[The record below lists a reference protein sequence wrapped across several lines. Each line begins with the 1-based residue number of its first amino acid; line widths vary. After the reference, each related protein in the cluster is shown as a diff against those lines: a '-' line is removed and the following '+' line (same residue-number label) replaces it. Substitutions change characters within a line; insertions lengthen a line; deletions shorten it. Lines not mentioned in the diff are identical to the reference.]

1 MVTAPLPERQ
11 HSAAARC
18 SRRVARISYD
28 RCVESRFPPGAS
40 PFRAKGN
47 VYRALLESADKRVPG
62 GREAVL
68 ALIDDPV
75 LRAFYLQP
83 FLAASSY
90 DIFPLIPFG
99 VAGAKILGVPYG
111 EFVRG
116 GAEFTALRDMNG
128 IYRVLLK
135 LASPEM
141 VIARIPR
148 ILAQYF
154 DFGSVEGQFRGERS
168 YEATARGLPK
178 PIAFWLTNIAHGF
191 IPVVLE
197 KAGARRVDMR
207 VRNPTETHVE
217 HGVQLVDVSFDVRW
231 E

>member
-1 MVTAPLPERQ
+1 M
-11 HSAAARC
+11 
-18 SRRVARISYD
+18 D
-28 RCVESRFPPGAS
+28 RTFPPGTS
-40 PFRAKGN
+40 PFRTKGN

-68 ALIDDPV
+68 ALIEEPD
-75 LRAFYLQP
+75 LRAFYLQN

-90 DIFPLIPFG
+90 DIFPLLPFG
-99 VAGAKILGVPYG
+99 MAGAKIVGIPYG
-111 EFVRG
+111 EFVRR

-154 DFGSVEGQFRGERS
+154 DFGSVEGQFIGARC

-178 PIAFWLTNIAHGF
+178 PIAFWLTNISQGF
-191 IPVVLE
+191 IPVVLA
-197 KAGARRVDMR
+197 KAGARHVSMR
-207 VRNPTETHVE
+207 VRAPAETHVE
-217 HGVQLVDVSFDVRW
+217 QGVRLVDVSFDVSW